1 MSRKLEKYIADQPQ
15 FPPGFQHKTAILVSD
30 SKGYTLRNNC
40 LQKEFPLETWCKS
53 GATTEVLVNLI
64 KTRIAKAIKR
74 HHHIIIYLWSGTCDL
89 TTKEGKYIK
98 LKFHNN
104 RAIKIIEDQ
113 YKRAI
118 SIIDSYQHAEIKFID
133 CPLISISNWNKS
145 KGHKRPET
153 YKVEDFLA
161 TKQIQELNGKIY
173 ELNRRLNKTSVK
185 ISKYFSEAQEKE
197 RTNTITPHKT
207 LNQCFLFQ
215 NWTLEVI
222 EKNTKTRIE
231 NNTKTQIDTPIIL
244 EEYTK
249 THLTLTEWH
258 RDKPRTKATKIPCT
272 ICQKACK
279 IESIACDDCDK
290 WTHRNCIGMSTS
302 EYSNLGKSEDTWTCP
317 SCCKPN
323 NSSTKIYFIPNGDD
337 SKHSTQNISTNPL
350 MMDSISEASIPSTSG
365 SSINSP
371 SFNTTSFSTDIPIM
385 TSSPKPTK
393 TKPATKKQCK
403 PLPSIGNSDHD
414 IVLLD
419 MACKPLKP
427 KPVRRKI
434 FLWKK
439 AEIHNIKEDLQNFIT
454 TFKNIKDRSVESL
467 WQAFKTAVQTTI
479 EKRVPTKMTLG
490 RNTHPWINTTIR
502 RKINQKQKAHKKAR
516 KTKKKRDKDRY
527 KRLQQE
533 VQWEVR
539 QANKKYMEEVSSDY
553 RDNAKKFWSYIKS
566 KVKELECRPTCE
578 RC

>member
-1 MSRKLEKYIADQPQ
+1 
-15 FPPGFQHKTAILVSD
+15 
-30 SKGYTLRNNC
+30 
-40 LQKEFPLETWCKS
+40 
-53 GATTEVLVNLI
+53 
-64 KTRIAKAIKR
+64 
-74 HHHIIIYLWSGTCDL
+74 
-89 TTKEGKYIK
+89 
-98 LKFHNN
+98 
-104 RAIKIIEDQ
+104 
-113 YKRAI
+113 
-118 SIIDSYQHAEIKFID
+118 
-133 CPLISISNWNKS
+133 
-145 KGHKRPET
+145 
-153 YKVEDFLA
+153 
-161 TKQIQELNGKIY
+161 
-173 ELNRRLNKTSVK
+173 
-185 ISKYFSEAQEKE
+185 
-197 RTNTITPHKT
+197 
-207 LNQCFLFQ
+207 
-215 NWTLEVI
+215 
-222 EKNTKTRIE
+222 
-231 NNTKTQIDTPIIL
+231 
-244 EEYTK
+244 
-249 THLTLTEWH
+249 
-258 RDKPRTKATKIPCT
+258 
-272 ICQKACK
+272 
-279 IESIACDDCDK
+279 
-290 WTHRNCIGMSTS
+290 MSTS

-337 SKHSTQNISTNPL
+337 SKHSIQNISTNPL
-350 MMDSISEASIPSTSG
+350 MVDSISEASIPSTSG

-393 TKPATKKQCK
+393 TKPATKKQLRILNINFQSLRK
-403 PLPSIGNSDHD
+403 KGKLLEAIIESTEPDVIIGTETWLDPNIKSSEIIPDYFHYDTERRDRPKDPHGGVLIAAKQTLQLGNIIKSTEIELLTGTINLEGKKKILIGAFYRPPDKTDDTYLNKMKDEINNIRAKHQKDIFLIGNSDHD

-566 KVKELECRPTCE
+566 KACLSNPCQNGATCTSNGQQYTCGCAAGFMGTHCETAISEDTTMRSVKTTSGTNSLSDG
-578 RC
+578 

>member
-185 ISKYFSEAQEKE
+185 ISKYFFRGRKRRKGQ
-197 RTNTITPHKT
+197 
-207 LNQCFLFQ
+207 
-215 NWTLEVI
+215 
-222 EKNTKTRIE
+222 TR
-231 NNTKTQIDTPIIL
+231 K
-244 EEYTK
+244 
-249 THLTLTEWH
+249 
-258 RDKPRTKATKIPCT
+258 
-272 ICQKACK
+272 
-279 IESIACDDCDK
+279 SV
-290 WTHRNCIGMSTS
+290 
-302 EYSNLGKSEDTWTCP
+302 NL
-317 SCCKPN
+317 
-323 NSSTKIYFIPNGDD
+323 
-337 SKHSTQNISTNPL
+337 
-350 MMDSISEASIPSTSG
+350 
-365 SSINSP
+365 SINNKDGIHPGRLLSLA
-371 SFNTTSFSTDIPIM
+371 I
-385 TSSPKPTK
+385 TK
-393 TKPATKKQCK
+393 N
-403 PLPSIGNSDHD
+403 I
-414 IVLLD
+414 LLD
-419 MACKPLKP
+419 TYTEC
-427 KPVRRKI
+427 
-434 FLWKK
+434 F
-439 AEIHNIKEDLQNFIT
+439 NIDQESEFIQ
-454 TFKNIKDRSVESL
+454 IRVEQEELNSL
-467 WQAFKTAVQTTI
+467 F
-479 EKRVPTKMTLG
+479 
-490 RNTHPWINTTIR
+490 
-502 RKINQKQKAHKKAR
+502 
-516 KTKKKRDKDRY
+516 
-527 KRLQQE
+527 
-533 VQWEVR
+533 
-539 QANKKYMEEVSSDY
+539 
-553 RDNAKKFWSYIKS
+553 
-566 KVKELECRPTCE
+566 
-578 RC
+578 